1 MTTLF
6 RVFVAVALG
15 AVLVV
20 VLMLNYGLMDQIQTL
35 PVATL
40 AQSQG
45 VDQLW
50 FHDRSLIGVKKQ
62 DAGLSVTVWS
72 SSDGHEERKHLLPAH
87 GPSTVA
93 PDASAAAWFS
103 GGGVH
108 VRALTGP
115 KAGTER
121 TVPLPGKAVSG
132 LAFTELAGLAALF
145 GNGELVMLNPE
156 TGSALVSTKVNLAD
170 GVLSASGTYLT
181 VAVPSRG
188 EAYTYDTRAADR
200 ISFVEY
206 RKTPLPFQT
215 MTLSPGGRLV
225 FGTQDGAYYSERPL
239 GAPGRVRAI
248 TVVDNERVFAAGD
261 FAGIYFLLPGEKPY
275 QIAPAEAG
283 KVSLLAANGTHL
295 AAIGP
300 GGVSLLSHHLRKVW
314 LPKSDFMLPRWV
326 LFTLFALL
334 GLITG
339 LFALQLFGGSKRE
352 KEEED
357 LQLPQPVPPEELV
370 EACKEGRAVLYA
382 GSGLSA
388 QSGFRPWGRFT
399 PLLVDWAEDRHLVS
413 ESLAEKMKTSLLNG
427 ETRMMDRLAGA
438 LSNSQPQ
445 LLEHLR
451 QVYLQ
456 SAYARPTSSHREL
469 SQIPFAASVTTNF
482 DRLLE
487 MTFPQF
493 EGRVFTPADAET
505 AANSLKANSFFVFKN
520 YGTLDDPTS
529 FHIGPKQHRAELA
542 GAPATR
548 ALFRE
553 IASSKS
559 LFFVGA
565 SMEGLDAE
573 FGQLGL
579 HKGDHK
585 HYALVAVTSRK
596 WKSQASRLYH
606 RYGIQV
612 LPYTAHSDNH
622 DEMVN
627 FIHTL
632 ASQVVQPAVATAVA
646 RAS

>member
-1 MTTLF
+1 ML
-6 RVFVAVALG
+6 VVAL
-15 AVLVV
+15 
-20 VLMLNYGLMDQIQTL
+20 MLKYGLIDQIQTL

-40 AQSQG
+40 APGQG

-50 FHDRSLIGVKKQ
+50 FHDRSLIGVKKT
-62 DAGLSVTVWS
+62 DAGLNVTVWAS
-72 SSDGHEERKHLLPAH
+72 ADGHEERKHVIPAH
-87 GPSTVA
+87 GPVTLA
-93 PDASAAAWFS
+93 PDASAAAWFA
-103 GGGVH
+103 GGAVH

-115 KAGTER
+115 KAGSDR
-121 TVPLPGKAVSG
+121 TVAVPGKAITG
-132 LAFTELAGLAALF
+132 LALTELGGLAALS
-145 GNGELVMLNPE
+145 GNGELAMLNPE

-170 GVLSASGTYLT
+170 GVLSASGSYLT
-181 VAVPSRG
+181 VAVPARG
-188 EAYTYDTRAADR
+188 EAYTYDTRSADR

-248 TVVDNERVFAAGD
+248 TVVDNDRIFAAGD
-261 FAGIYFLLPGEKPY
+261 FSGIYILPPGEKPY
-275 QIAPAEAG
+275 QIAPGQSG
-283 KVSLLAANGTHL
+283 KVSLLAASGTHL
-295 AAIGP
+295 AASGP
-300 GGVSLLSHHLRKVW
+300 GGVNLLSHHLRKVW

-326 LFTLFALL
+326 LFALFALL

-339 LFALQLFGGSKRE
+339 LFAVQLFGGSRHD

-357 LQLPQPVPPEELV
+357 LRLPQPEPPEELV
-370 EACKEGRAVLYA
+370 ESCKEGRAVLWA

-399 PLLVDWAEDRHLVS
+399 PLLVDWAEDRNLVS

-427 ETRMMDRLAGA
+427 ETRLLDRLAA
-438 LSNSQPQ
+438 HLSNSQPQ

-451 QVYLQ
+451 QVYLH

-469 SQIPFAASVTTNF
+469 SQIPFAAAVTTNF

-487 MTFPQF
+487 LTFPQF

-505 AANSLKANSFFVFKN
+505 AANSLRANSFFVFKN

-542 GAPATR
+542 GAQAAR
-548 ALFRE
+548 GLFRE
-553 IASSKS
+553 MASSKS

-573 FGQLGL
+573 LKQLGI
-579 HKGDHK
+579 HKSGQK

-596 WKSQASRLYH
+596 WKSQAARLNH

-627 FIHTL
+627 FVQAL
-632 ASQVVQPAVATAVA
+632 SFQVVKPAVAAVA